1 MDEVFARFLEKNGPI
16 MTRRE
21 VPPPSIERYKG
32 KLPSLLLSYWKE
44 HGWCGVGEGILWL
57 VNPQEYEAVV
67 ASWIENTALEAL
79 DTFHL
84 VARSAFGDLYL
95 FGKKT
100 GFSLSIDAPVSRYSI
115 SNQNISPPDTDREV
129 QNFLLTFEKDYND
142 FDDLFDPSQ
151 KKLGT
156 LRDDEMYGF
165 VPALSFGGRADLQYI
180 EKVKTVEHLTLLSQ
194 ITELEPYTMSD
205 PRKNRTFTAF
215 SPPSC

>member
-1 MDEVFARFLEKNGPI
+1 MDKVFARFLEKNGPVI
-16 MTRRE
+16 ASRE
-21 VPPPSIERYKG
+21 VPPSSIDRYKE
-32 KLPSLLLSYWKE
+32 KLPGLLLSYWIE
-44 HGWCGVGEGILWL
+44 HGWCGVGEGILWF
-57 VNPQEYEAVV
+57 VNPQEYEGVV

-95 FGKKT
+95 FGEKT
-100 GFSLSIDAPVSRYSI
+100 GFSLAIDAPVSRYSI
-115 SNQNISPPDTDREV
+115 TEQNISPSNTDREV

-142 FDDLFDPSQ
+142 FDDLFAPSK

-165 VPALSFGGRADLQYI
+165 VPALSLGGRADLQYI

-205 PRKNRTFTAF
+205 F
-215 SPPSC
+215 